1 VTRRSSVGMSAGGD
15 TAPTREKRG
24 DDTNWADA
32 NLTRPK
38 NEKKSTQSIQLLQ
51 INGEGLKQ

>member
-1 VTRRSSVGMSAGGD
+1 VTRRNSVGMSAGGD
-15 TAPTREKRG
+15 TTPTREKRG
-24 DDTNWADA
+24 DDTNWADT